1 MADDHVTATPL
12 LGGAAKPSQ
21 WRELEAEIIDG
32 NRDQL
37 AATVDVLMSAG
48 ASKASSASKLA
59 RALCFRA
66 AAGPARASRPA
77 MPCWRR
83 SAGSGTC

>member
-1 MADDHVTATPL
+1 MTATPL

-32 NRDQL
+32 TRDQL
-37 AATVDVLMSAG
+37 AATVDVLISAG

-59 RALCFRA
+59 RALA
-66 AAGPARASRPA
+66 VEPAAGPARQDGRA
-77 MPCWRR
+77 MPCWHR